1 MMRLRAISMLLA
13 LSILGALTGCG
24 GGGGSSANAGGGGGS
39 AAPPPPSAAISGIAG
54 AGPLLDAIVSF
65 YPISNGVAG
74 STAIATLRTDSKTGT
89 FSTSVSASGPVL
101 VTVTTDSKT
110 QMLDELSGTA
120 VPAPS
125 GLVLHAVLDS
135 VTSVTQPIA
144 VSPLTEMAYQ
154 IANAASGSLTPAN
167 SDAAFTAVDNLFLG
181 GAPALYT
188 QPIAIT
194 DYKSATAAQQ
204 ELAKLSTALAVAA
217 NDGTATDASGSA
229 CSGADYGT
237 RLTCALSG
245 LGNLVQNGTG
255 SSPAP
260 AAAAQYLGPA
270 YTQLD
275 DNDVLIAGGQP
286 PSALGVDAATQ
297 AETDLQSALASQSP
311 FPGYTPGGTP
321 VANTKALFADVRTN
335 ILDAASPQNPTGL
348 APQISAVATDFKSNV
363 KPTLSATG
371 RALIAMQTA
380 ADLIAAAAISP
391 QAASTANLD
400 VPDELAIAPDGNIF
414 AVNFGAANETGLVNE
429 PSVILIGSNGEV
441 QPFANTE
448 SYAPLYAYQGNTYSY
463 GTFYGLALDQAGDVF
478 LSYATATSNASGTSS
493 SYASSIIALNS
504 YGNFTA
510 SADGSYAVPLIT
522 EFGPLAFDSQGNLYA
537 TAPNNNT
544 VVEIKSAAT
553 TLNNFSSMSVVA
565 TVPASDPYGEACGV
579 TTDGSGNVYFSDC
592 ANAVYEV
599 SAAGTV
605 TLFGGTPTT
614 SVSTSSSGGNPIC
627 SGTPC
632 MGLEGL
638 TVDGAGN
645 VYAAAVYTD
654 LIVKMTPAGVM
665 STVAGQSGV
674 VGFQDGQG
682 NTALF
687 NEPIDVKVD
696 GAGNLFVA
704 DTGNNAIRKIDPSGN
719 VTTLAQGVATYR
731 ASKDGTYCAYGPS
744 ILGTASDVAQC
755 VYTVSGG
762 SILMTVTQTGTGAY
776 DVKTQPLSSTPNPNY
791 QAGQNPVIDAYE
803 VSSADPALDGA
814 LTLSGSA
821 GPDVP
826 AGAFSGAVY
835 VDASGGSITAAL
847 NVGVSSDWN
856 RTTDSG
862 TITLNGSL
870 SNGQGGIG
878 LQSATIGS
886 DSSLTVQN
894 IQPLLHGTKLSALTS
909 PASIQGTLDISG
921 VTTSAFVYGGKVT
934 IGAPVADK
942 SGRYEIPSSLSVT
955 GTVAQVESGGGTAPL
970 FTGTLSVAAQG
981 IGSYDATQPYSST
994 NYVDATAMLSGN
1006 LSLSDG
1012 RVLNVG
1018 AEVKGSQSKPTP
1030 SQPDSLTAT
1039 YSYSTPAG
1047 TLVLNATGTYDTTS
1061 GFAATVTNSSGVTV
1075 TLSKPMGGALTGT
1088 ATIGGQTTATITGST
1103 IDYSDGTSESLF

>member
-154 IANAASGSLTPAN
+154 IANAASGGLTPAN

-255 SSPAP
+255 SSPAL

-400 VPDELAIAPDGNIF
+400 YPNGLALAPDGNIF
-414 AVNFGAANETGLVNE
+414 VVNGGECGINTSYPMAVV
-429 PSVILIGSNGEV
+429 LIGSNGDV
-441 QPFANTE
+441 QPFADTTA
-448 SYAPLYAYQGNTYSY
+448 YAPLFCQASAPFGSGIFTDVAISSTGN
-463 GTFYGLALDQAGDVF
+463 VF
-478 LSYATATSNASGTSS
+478 LSYWNETTTAI
-493 SYASSIIALNS
+493 YSSIWELNS
-504 YGNFTA
+504 QGQVTD
-510 SADGSYAVPLIT
+510 SLIMPNALGAT
-522 EFGPLAFDSQGNLYA
+522 GLPPVAAMAFDSQGNLDLA
-537 TAPNNNT
+537 LGDGFFGSGE
-544 VVEIKSAAT
+544 VEQLQSAAT
-553 TLNNFSSMSVVA
+553 VGVSSAAPRVEAVL
-565 TVPASDPYGEACGV
+565 PASDPSGSICGV
-579 TTDGSGNVYFSDC
+579 AVDGSGNIYFSDC
-592 ANAVYEV
+592 LNAIYRV
-599 SAAGTV
+599 SPSGTV
-605 TLFGGTPTT
+605 SLFAGSPTT
-614 SVSTSSSGGNPIC
+614 TVTSSP
-627 SGTPC
+627 SGTELCDGSPC
-632 MGLEGL
+632 EYPAGL

-645 VYAAAVYTD
+645 VYAAEWLGDTIIKVTSTGT
-654 LIVKMTPAGVM
+654 V
-665 STVAGQSGV
+665 STVAGQAGV
-674 VGFQDGQG
+674 AGFTDGQG
-682 NTALF
+682 SSALF
-687 NEPIDVKVD
+687 NGPIDVRVD
-696 GAGNLFVA
+696 GAGNLYVA
-704 DTGNNAIRKIDPSGN
+704 DQGNNAIRKIDPSGN

-955 GTVAQVESGGGTAPL
+955 GTVAQVESGGGTVPL

-1018 AEVKGSQSKPTP
+1018 AEVKGSQTKPTP